1 MREKILVLDG
11 GISTERAISKKSGRA
26 IYNALI
32 KSGFDALEFD
42 FKGKLEKIIEEFQPD
57 AVFIALHG
65 KFGEDGTV
73 QGMLELMGL
82 PYTGSGV
89 LTSSVCMDKLMTKR
103 VFNAI
108 GVKTPKYIAVRRGE
122 IISFEEVS
130 DVLNTEKVVIK
141 PVDQGST
148 IGITIT
154 DSAKEFKNGLKKAFA
169 LSEKV
174 LIEQFI
180 KGKEI
185 TVSIMGNGNQIKVL
199 PIIEIIPAHEYYDF
213 ESKYVPGMSKHLI
226 PANIT
231 NDLYNE
237 AEAISVR
244 VYEELGVRD
253 FGRIDLIISE
263 KGEVYTLEVNTIP
276 GFTETSLLPDA
287 ARSAGISFEE
297 LVSKIT
303 EFAID
308 RRK

>member
-108 GVKTPKYIAVRRGE
+108 GVKTPEYIAVKRGE

-154 DSAKEFKNGLKKAFA
+154 DSAEEFKNGLKKAFA

-185 TVSIMGNGNQIKVL
+185 TVSIIGNGNQIKVL